1 MPVVAKALG
10 LATLRKPSW
19 LRLAREETKDKPKR
33 SRGAH
38 ERHDSVYTDK
48 RVV

>member
-10 LATLRKPSW
+10 LATVRKPSW
-19 LRLAREETKDKPKR
+19 LRLAREEPKGKSKR

-38 ERHDSVYTDK
+38 ERHDGIYDRRMV
-48 RVV
+48 